1 MGHPRGRFLA
11 LQPAKTGFQPLEI
24 TIIRELVMALGGL
37 ASPERLRRWRV
48 AIGFI
53 VVRDDKIRCDGGLSA
68 RFSWR
73 PKRTSVIFDTM
84 PLNASRLVRSLW
96 CVS

>member
-1 MGHPRGRFLA
+1 MGQPRGRFLA
-11 LQPAKTGFQPLEI
+11 LQPVNAGLKPLEI
-24 TIIRELVMALGGL
+24 TIICELVMALRGL
-37 ASPERLRRWRV
+37 ASPKRLRRWRI

-53 VVRDDKIRCDGGLSA
+53 VVNGDKIRCDSGPSA
-68 RFSWR
+68 R